1 MSITLYEKRCGNLS
15 GEVRQNKY
23 ENTFE
28 ACIYYYGKTVY
39 KNHFSTFE
47 NAKRAV
53 NRNMK
58 KYI

>member
-1 MSITLYEKRCGNLS
+1 MSITLYEKRCGDLY
-15 GEVRQNKY
+15 GEVSQNKY
-23 ENTFE
+23 EKTYE
-28 ACIYYYGKTVY
+28 ASIYYLGGRIYVNY
-39 KNHFSTFE
+39 FSTFE